1 MTTVEKYLDLEPKDI
16 KKLSRRDL
24 AHVVSTLASAA
35 NKRLVRLEKSP
46 IGTQAP
52 AYKTA
57 METGKFSVAGKNQG
71 QLQAEYK
78 RLKTFFSRK
87 TSSLG
92 GWNKVRARVRD
103 QMIKTSGGAFE
114 NIEDEKKYWEYYRS
128 IEKKYSHTIQKY
140 DSGQVQRSLY
150 REYNKSKWGASGRVA
165 QNLKKI
171 QEQEQIERRQQEEL
185 ISKTFDNIDNQDLPR
200 GT

>member
-46 IGTQAP
+46 IGTHAP

-92 GWNKVRARVRD
+92 GWNKVRARVRE
-103 QMIKTSGGAFE
+103 QMINTVGGAFE
-114 NIEDEKKYWEYYRS
+114 DIDDEIAYWDAYRALEKKFA
-128 IEKKYSHTIQKY
+128 HTIQKY
-140 DSGQVQRSLY
+140 DSAQTQKSLY
-150 REYNKSKWGASGRVA
+150 TEYNKSKENASSVIEG
-165 QNLKKI
+165 NLQKI
-171 QEQEQIERRQQEEL
+171 QEAEQIERKKQEEM
-185 ISKTFDNIDNQDLPR
+185 IAKTFDIIDNQDLPR
-200 GT
+200 